1 MRKLH
6 PLRAYR
12 YSNLITLDELAAK
25 VRTTPASLSRIERRR
40 QAPSL
45 GMLDRLVKATGLSA
59 DDFLGTRRIER

>member
-12 YSNLITLDELAAK
+12 YRNRIALKALAEECK
-25 VRTTPASLSRIERRR
+25 TTSASLSRIECRR

-45 GMLDRLVKATGLSA
+45 AMLRRLVKATGLSA
-59 DDFLGTRRIER
+59 DDFLQEQQRG